1 LRIGFDFRLGEK
13 LMSQHK
19 LVQLAQ
25 DLEWLGC
32 EQEYYGHKHAM
43 EGYPQAGPTWITF
56 LEKKRGVL
64 ATCDKLERE
73 LKNAVRFD
81 PGAMMGVAYPL
92 GEALD
97 AVGALLTAVETIKQ
111 AAEFAVDQ
119 LPALVRNF
127 TRLVGGYLDASGA
140 RE

>member
-1 LRIGFDFRLGEK
+1 
-13 LMSQHK
+13 MSQNK
-19 LVQLAQ
+19 LLQLAQ

-32 EQEYYGHKHAM
+32 EQEYYGHKHAL
-43 EGYPQAGPTWITF
+43 EGYPQAGPAWESF

-64 ATCDKLERE
+64 TTSNKIERE
-73 LKNAVRFD
+73 LTNVVRFD
-81 PGAMMGVAYPL
+81 PGEMVGVAYPL

-97 AVGALLTAVETIKQ
+97 AVGALLTGVDTIKE

-127 TRLVGGYLDASGA
+127 TRLVEGYLAASGA
-140 RE
+140 SSQ

>member
-1 LRIGFDFRLGEK
+1 
-13 LMSQHK
+13 MPQHK
-19 LVQLAQ
+19 LLQLAQ

-32 EQEYYGHKHAM
+32 EQEYYGHRHAL
-43 EGYPQAGPTWITF
+43 EGYPHSGPNWDSF

-64 ATCDKLERE
+64 TTCNKLERE
-73 LKNAVRFD
+73 LKNVVRFN
-81 PGAMMGVAYPL
+81 PGALVGVAYPL

-97 AVGALLTAVETIKQ
+97 AVGALLMGVDTIKE

-119 LPALVRNF
+119 LPSLVRNF
-127 TRLVGGYLDASGA
+127 TRMVEGYLDASGA